1 MAKILVTDDEPNI
14 RSILSVLLKN
24 EGYEVETAPSGEDAI
39 ILADNQQFDVAILDV
54 NLPGLN
60 GIETMKKI
68 RVIQPF
74 ISFVFITAHGTVS
87 LAVSAIKNGA
97 FNFLAKPFDNEE
109 LLTIVQA
116 AYEAKHLKD
125 RVRALES
132 QVRPDDP
139 FHEII
144 GQSPALKKVLR
155 LAEKVAGT
163 EMNLLISG
171 ESGTGK
177 ELLVRA
183 IHKLSPRRD
192 KVIIPVNCAAIPPN
206 LFESEFFGHSKGSF
220 TGASTSRTGKFKE
233 ADGGTLFLDEI
244 AEMPMEF
251 QAKLLR
257 VLESGEVIP
266 IGENKPIQCNG
277 RVIAATNKN
286 LLEMVEE
293 KTFREDL
300 YYRLN
305 IFQLELPPLRERK
318 EDIPTLSQYFL
329 KNHKHLSLAENTIKA
344 LCQHPWYG
352 NIRELK
358 NEMQRISIL
367 ADDMVL
373 PEHLSFTIKEQISDE
388 LQIREGF
395 DLAKEME
402 SFEKRYYQQA
412 MKKTGNNKA
421 LAAKLLGLSYRTFNY
436 QWAKYQEEY

>member
-1 MAKILVTDDEPNI
+1 MGKILVTDDEPNI

-24 EGYEVETAPSGEDAI
+24 EGYEVETAPSGEDALE
-39 ILADNQQFDVAILDV
+39 LAEKQQFDVAILDV
-54 NLPGLN
+54 NLPGMN

-68 RVIQPF
+68 RAIQAF

-97 FNFLAKPFDNEE
+97 FNFLAKPFDNDE
-109 LLTIVQA
+109 LLTIVHA

-132 QVRPDDP
+132 QVRPEDP

-220 TGASTSRTGKFKE
+220 TGALNCRTGKFKE

-257 VLESGEVIP
+257 ALESGEVIP
-266 IGENKPIQCNG
+266 IGENKPLQCNV

-305 IFQLELPPLRERK
+305 IFQLELPALRDRK

-329 KNHKHLSLAENTIKA
+329 KNYKHLILSENAINT

-367 ADDMVL
+367 ADDIVL
-373 PEHLSFTIKEQISDE
+373 PEHLSFTVKEQPSDDI
-388 LQIREGF
+388 QFREGF

-402 SFEKRYYQQA
+402 SLEKKYYQNA

-421 LAAKLLGLSYRTFNY
+421 LAAKLLGVSYRTFNY
-436 QWAKYQEEY
+436 QWAKYQEEF